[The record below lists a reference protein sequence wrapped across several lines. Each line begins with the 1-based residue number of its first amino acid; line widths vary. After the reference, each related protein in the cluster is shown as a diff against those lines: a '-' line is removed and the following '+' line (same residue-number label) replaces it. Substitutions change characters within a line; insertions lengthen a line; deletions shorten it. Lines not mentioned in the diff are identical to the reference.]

1 MTSAVSGI
9 AGAVGGVAAS
19 IGGLRVTPEEMLKK
33 ASEVE
38 AYVQRIEGRF
48 QELDRIV
55 NRTSGYW
62 NGDAGDKY
70 RRVYGD
76 DRDER
81 TRIINRLREHVTDLR
96 AMAGVYSQTEKEVEA
111 IAESLPADVIL

>member
-1 MTSAVSGI
+1 MASALSGV
-9 AGAVGGVAAS
+9 ASAVGGVAAS

-33 ASEVE
+33 AAEVE
-38 AYVQRIEGRF
+38 SYVKRIESRF

-70 RRVYGD
+70 RKVYGD
-76 DRDER
+76 DKDER
-81 TRIINRLREHVTDLR
+81 TRIINRLSEHVADLR
-96 AMAGVYSQTEKEVEA
+96 AMAGVYSQTEKDVET
-111 IAESLPADVIL
+111 IANSLPADVIF